1 MNINISMTSEEQ
13 NAFLQ
18 LIDAA
23 LKHLGLGAVDAAA
36 HFKAKLAAAQSSGS
50 NSPGIA
56 EQVTD

>member
-1 MNINISMTSEEQ
+1 MNINISMTPEEQ

-36 HFKAKLAAAQSSGS
+36 HFKAKIAVAQTEKQPPASVE
-50 NSPGIA
+50 N
-56 EQVTD
+56 